1 MADGPDTTAATGSPA
16 ASPDPAES
24 APAVAFRDVR
34 KVYTQGTRTVTA
46 LDGVSLDI
54 RRGELVTI
62 MGPSG
67 SGKSTLLHLAGCLDL
82 PTSGEVRV
90 AGESTARMDDDALT
104 LLRRRAIGF
113 VFQFFNLVPTLTAIE
128 NVCLPALLNGD
139 SRPEVR
145 GRAEALLR
153 RMGLAERMD
162 HRPDE
167 LSGGEMQRV
176 AISRALVTDP
186 GILLA
191 DEPTGNLDTST
202 GQEVLGILRELA
214 RDRAVVIV
222 THDER
227 VGGSGTRLLRLQ
239 DGRLA

>member
-1 MADGPDTTAATGSPA
+1 MTEGSETTPPDV
-16 ASPDPAES
+16 
-24 APAVAFRDVR
+24 PAVEFRAVR
-34 KVYTQGTRTVTA
+34 KIYTQGKRAVTA
-46 LDGVSLDI
+46 LDGVSLAI
-54 RRGELVTI
+54 RRGELVTV

-90 AGESTARMDDDALT
+90 AGESTARLDDDALT

-113 VFQFFNLVPTLTAIE
+113 VFQFFNLVPTLTAVE
-128 NVCLPALLNGD
+128 NVCLPALLNGED
-139 SRPEVR
+139 RSAARE
-145 GRAEALLR
+145 RAETLLR
-153 RMGLAERMD
+153 RMGLGDRLD
-162 HRPDE
+162 HYPDE

-202 GQEVLGILRELA
+202 GQEVLGILRELS

-239 DGRLA
+239 DGRLI